1 MGAYAARRILSGGL
15 TVLVATFAV
24 AFLIHLMPGDP
35 VRLLFAMSQTT
46 SAEQIEEMRQELGLD
61 RPWYEQYFMYMNRIV
76 HGDWGTTIRGK
87 QDVLQLLLVRIPN
100 TVLLAVSA
108 LIVALAIGFPLGF
121 YSAYKR
127 GTPLDTI
134 FMTTAILGVSIPH
147 FWLGLMLMYLF
158 AIRLNWLP
166 VAGEGLANLILPA
179 LTLGLSQAAVI
190 ARLTRSS
197 MIDIL
202 GQDFVRTARAKG
214 LRETL
219 VLYKHALRSGLV
231 TIVAMLGLLFTYM
244 MGGAVVVENVFAWN
258 GVGRFSVEAIMERD
272 YPVIQGF
279 ILMFAIVVVV
289 VSVIMDIIYG
299 MLDPRIK
306 RS

>member
-61 RPWYEQYFMYMNRIV
+61 RPWYEQYFMYMNRIIQ
-76 HGDWGTTIRGK
+76 GDWGTTIRGN

-166 VAGEGLANLILPA
+166 VAGEGLANLVLPA

-289 VSVIMDIIYG
+289 VSVLMDIVYG

>member
-1 MGAYAARRILSGGL
+1 
-15 TVLVATFAV
+15 
-24 AFLIHLMPGDP
+24 
-35 VRLLFAMSQTT
+35 
-46 SAEQIEEMRQELGLD
+46 
-61 RPWYEQYFMYMNRIV
+61 MYMNRIV

-87 QDVLQLLLVRIPN
+87 QDVLQLLLVRVPN

-108 LIVALAIGFPLGF
+108 LGVALLVGFPLGF

-158 AIRLNWLP
+158 AIKLNWLP
-166 VAGEGLANLILPA
+166 VAGEGLLNLVLPA
-179 LTLGLSQAAVI
+179 VTLGLSQAAVI

-214 LRETL
+214 LRETI

-289 VSVIMDIIYG
+289 VSVCMDIIYG
-299 MLDPRIK
+299 MIDPRIK

>member
-1 MGAYAARRILSGGL
+1 MGAYIARRVLSGGL
-15 TVLVATFAV
+15 TVLVATIAV

-35 VRLLFAMSQTT
+35 VRMLFAMSQTT
-46 SAEQIEEMRQELGLD
+46 SAEQIEEMRRDLGLD
-61 RPWYEQYFMYMNRIV
+61 LPWHEQYFLYMKRTLS
-76 HGDWGTTIRGK
+76 GDWGVTIRGR
-87 QDVLQLLLVRIPN
+87 QPVFDLLMVRVPN
-100 TVLLAVSA
+100 TVALAITA

-127 GTPLDTI
+127 GTLLDTL

-158 AIRLNWLP
+158 AIKLNWLP
-166 VAGEGLANLILPA
+166 VAGDGFMNIILPA
-179 LTLGLSQAAVI
+179 FTLGLSQAAVI

-202 GQDFVRTARAKG
+202 NQDFVRTARAKG
-214 LRETL
+214 LRETI

-279 ILMFAIVVVV
+279 ILMFAVVVVV
-289 VSVIMDIIYG
+289 VSVTMDIVYG

-306 RS
+306 RA

>member
-1 MGAYAARRILSGGL
+1 MGAYITRRILSGAL
-15 TVLVATFAV
+15 TVLVTTFAV
-24 AFLIHLMPGDP
+24 AFLIHFMPGDP

-61 RPWYEQYFMYMNRIV
+61 RPWYEQYFMYMDRIV

-87 QDVLQLLLVRIPN
+87 QPVLQLLLVRVPN
-100 TVLLAVSA
+100 TVILAISA
-108 LIVALAIGFPLGF
+108 LVVALLIGFPLGF

-166 VAGEGLANLILPA
+166 VAGEGALNLVLPA
-179 LTLGLSQAAVI
+179 FTLGLSQAAVI

-214 LRETL
+214 LRETV
-219 VLYKHALRSGLV
+219 VLYKHALRSGMV

-244 MGGAVVVENVFAWN
+244 MGGAVVIENVFAWN

-279 ILMFAIVVVV
+279 ILMFAIVVVA
-289 VSVIMDIIYG
+289 VSVTMDIIYG